1 MKKREDDFEVR
12 RKHLQELSDDELKD
26 SRTNDRTW

>member
-12 RKHLQELSDDELKD
+12 RKHLQELSDDELKERFW
-26 SRTNDRTW
+26 SLATQ